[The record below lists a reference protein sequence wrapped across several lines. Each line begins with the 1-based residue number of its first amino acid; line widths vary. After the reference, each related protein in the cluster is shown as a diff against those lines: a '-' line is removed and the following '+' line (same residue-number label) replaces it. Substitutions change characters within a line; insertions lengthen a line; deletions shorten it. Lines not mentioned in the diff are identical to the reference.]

1 MSEMERTG
9 RGMQLR
15 EDAAG
20 VAETVQE
27 QASQAKEKGAEQLRA
42 QLDERTTQV
51 GERARTLADALRRS
65 GDDVEQQ
72 TGGGDASTRLVS
84 GLADRLDQ
92 AGNYLVGA
100 RGDDLLRDAEQFA
113 RRRPWLVAGTAA
125 VAGFVAS
132 RFLKASSERRY
143 GSTTTTSDSRQ
154 TWEPRQDDGL
164 SSPRYSSPPTVTVG
178 MGTEAARQEGS

>member
-1 MSEMERTG
+1 MTEMERTG
-9 RGMQLR
+9 QGVQLR
-15 EDAAG
+15 DDAG
-20 VAETVQE
+20 GIAETVQE

-51 GERARTLADALRRS
+51 GESARTLADALRRS
-65 GDDVEQQ
+65 GNDVKHR
-72 TGGGDASTRLVS
+72 TGAGDASTRLVS
-84 GLADRLDQ
+84 GLADWLDQ
-92 AGNYLVGA
+92 AGNYLMGA

-143 GSTTTTSDSRQ
+143 GRTSTTDSRQ

-164 SSPRYSSPPTVTVG
+164 SSPRYASPPTVTVG